1 MNGDG
6 KIGVD
11 DAQTALVAYTEQFA
25 GNPVDLTDIQRKA
38 VDVNRDGLLNVDDA
52 QNILIFYTE
61 RNVAG
66 KDIKWEDVISPKPQ
80 SLTFFKRL
88 AAGSCMQRALLHGG
102 HPEVRCRLR
111 Q

>member
-1 MNGDG
+1 VNGDG

-52 QNILIFYTE
+52 QNILIYYTE
-61 RNVAG
+61 TKVAG
-66 KDIKWEDVISPKPQ
+66 KVLTWEDLLGNQKQAQPRPRL
-80 SLTFFKRL
+80 LTLHEDSWLDPER
-88 AAGSCMQRALLHGG
+88 AVSGSDA
-102 HPEVRCRLR
+102 
-111 Q
+111 